1 MSAGAEQVISGL
13 EGVLACES
21 SITFLDGLQD
31 PSVLEYRGFNI
42 HDIAETAR
50 FEEIAFLLL
59 EGRMPDADELAA
71 FDHELRGLREV
82 PSELVRLLELLPTFT
97 HPMAALRTAIS
108 LLACLDPEQEAT
120 GREANLTKAK
130 RMTAQFPGVVAA
142 MARVSQ
148 GLDILPADPQLGHAA
163 NYLYMLTGKRPDE
176 ASTRALDTA
185 MNLYAEHEL
194 NASTFAVRV
203 VVGTL
208 SDIYSAVVAGIS
220 ALKGP
225 LHGGAID
232 EAMRLIMD
240 IGSVEN
246 VKPWVD
252 RALAEKRLLMGFGH
266 RVYKTGDARA
276 PHLRNMVKALAESTG
291 EPKWYEV
298 ATATE
303 DYVRERK
310 RLPANVDYYA
320 APVLYYL
327 GFPLSLFTN
336 FVASARVVGWCAHAL
351 EQYDNNRLIRPR
363 ARYVGAHEQ
372 RYEPV
377 GGRQ

>member
-1 MSAGAEQVISGL
+1 MSTGTEQVISGL

-21 SITFLDGLQD
+21 SITYLDGLQD

-50 FEEIAFLLL
+50 FEEVAFLML
-59 EGRMPDADELAA
+59 EGRLPSASELDA
-71 FDHELRGLREV
+71 FDRELRGLRDV
-82 PSELVRLLELLPTFT
+82 PVELVRMLELLPTYA
-97 HPMAALRTAIS
+97 HPMAGLRTAIS
-108 LLACLDPEQEAT
+108 FLACLDPDQEAT
-120 GREANLTKAK
+120 GRDANLRKAR
-130 RMTAQFPGVVAA
+130 RMVAQFPTVVAA

-148 GLDILPADPQLGHAA
+148 GLDVLRQDPELGHAA
-163 NYLYMLTGKRPDE
+163 NYLYMLNGKRPEE

-185 MNLYAEHEL
+185 LNLYAEHEL

-208 SDIYSAVVAGIS
+208 SDLYSAVVAGIS

-240 IGSVEN
+240 VGSVEN
-246 VKPWVD
+246 IRPWVD
-252 RALAEKRLLMGFGH
+252 KALADKRLLMGFGH

-276 PHLRNMVKALAESTG
+276 PHLRNMCQALAESTG
-291 EPKWYEV
+291 ERRWYEI
-298 ATATE
+298 ATGVE
-303 DYVRERK
+303 DYVREKK
-310 RLPANVDYYA
+310 RIPANVDYYA

-336 FVASARVVGWCAHAL
+336 FVASSRIVGWCAHAL

-363 ARYVGAHEQ
+363 SRYVGQREQ
-372 RYEPV
+372 PYTPPER
-377 GGRQ
+377 R